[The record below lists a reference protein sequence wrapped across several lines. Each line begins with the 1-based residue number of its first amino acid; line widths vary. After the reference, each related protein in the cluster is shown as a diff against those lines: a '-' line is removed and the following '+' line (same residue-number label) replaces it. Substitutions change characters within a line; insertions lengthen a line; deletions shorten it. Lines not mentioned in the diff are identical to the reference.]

1 MRAVVVGGGI
11 AGPAVA
17 LALQKVGIEP
27 SVVEARP
34 ADARAAGSWFTIS
47 PNGLA
52 ALAEVDALQRVRALG
67 VPTRRNVMTGAT
79 GRTLGTLSL
88 GAPLDDGTPAL
99 SFHRPRLASAL
110 LDEVA
115 ERGIRVY
122 EGTRVEAVSE
132 SGDVVVVDLADGRR
146 LTADVVIGA
155 DGIHSAVRACI
166 DPTGPAGR
174 YVGLT
179 NFGGITRN
187 TPLSAALAAESW
199 TFVFGRRAFFGALP
213 TPAGDVVWFANVP
226 REPIS
231 PAERAATT
239 LGDWRSQLVEL
250 ADADDGPVAALIRD
264 GELELAG
271 DNTFDLPTVPIW
283 HRGRIG
289 LIGDAVHA
297 PAPSSGQGASMALE
311 DAVVM
316 ASSLGRA
323 DTVQEGLRAFEHLR
337 RQRVEKIVA
346 MGARASSTKT
356 PRGLRRV
363 LNDTAMRLVFRYVVT
378 ERSQEWVFAHRVRIE
393 TPAGTGDRD
402 AGGR

>member
-1 MRAVVVGGGI
+1 MRALVVGGGI

-17 LALQKVGIEP
+17 LALQKVGIE
-27 SVVEARP
+27 STVVEARP
-34 ADARAAGSWFTIS
+34 ADTRAAGSWFTIS

-52 ALAEVDALQRVRALG
+52 ALAELDVLERVRPLG
-67 VPTRRNVMTGAT
+67 VPTRRNVMMGAT
-79 GRTLGTLSL
+79 GCILGTLSL

-99 SFHRPRLASAL
+99 SFHRSRLASAL

-115 ERGIRVY
+115 GRGIRVY
-122 EGTRVEAVSE
+122 EGTRVESVSE
-132 SGDVVVVDLADGRR
+132 SGDDVFVDLADGRR

-166 DPTGPAGR
+166 DPDGPAGR

-187 TPLSAALAAESW
+187 ASMAAAQAAESW

-231 PAERAATT
+231 AVERAAMT
-239 LGDWRSQLVEL
+239 DDEWRSRL
-250 ADADDGPVAALIRD
+250 AALAADDDGPFAALIRD

-271 DNTFDLPTVPIW
+271 DNTYDLPTVPIW

-297 PAPSSGQGASMALE
+297 PAPSSGQGASIAIE

-316 ASSLGRA
+316 ASSLARA
-323 DTVQEGLRAFEHLR
+323 DTVHAGFRAFEQAR

-346 MGARASSTKT
+346 MGARASSSKT

-378 ERSQEWVFAHRVRIE
+378 ERSQEWVFDHRVRIE
-393 TPAGTGDRD
+393 APAGTRD
-402 AGGR
+402 VDPGRR

>member
-27 SVVEARP
+27 SVVEARA

-88 GAPLDDGTPAL
+88 GAPLGDGTPAL
-99 SFHRPRLASAL
+99 SFHRPRLATAL

-122 EGTRVEAVSE
+122 EGARVEAVSE

-155 DGIHSAVRACI
+155 DGIHSAVCACI
-166 DPTGPAGR
+166 DPTGPAAR

-239 LGDWRSQLVEL
+239 LDDWRSQLVAL
-250 ADADDGPVAALIRD
+250 ADADDGPFAALIRD

-271 DNTFDLPTVPIW
+271 DNTYDLPTVPIW
-283 HRGRIG
+283 HSGRIG

-323 DTVQEGLRAFEHLR
+323 DTVQEGFRAFEHLR

-393 TPAGTGDRD
+393 TPADTGDRD